1 MILMNWRKSN
11 WPENH
16 QSTVKL
22 EFKLV
27 ETGTRLDLTQ
37 TNVPSDDKEGTQSGW
52 PTHYFAP
59 IQQTFGF
66 GRKIF

>member
-1 MILMNWRKSN
+1 MSWRKSN

-22 EFKLV
+22 EFKPTD
-27 ETGTRLDLTQ
+27 TGTRLNLTQ
-37 TNVPSDDKEGTQSGW
+37 TNVPSGDKEGTQSGW
-52 PTHYFAP
+52 TTHYFVP

-66 GRKIF
+66 GGKIF